1 MGKDMTAGSSGNLF
15 RDIPYTPLQERF
27 KIGKD
32 GVELRVDIIGVG
44 PKAIGGH
51 LTAIKL

>member
-1 MGKDMTAGSSGNLF
+1 MGKDMKEGSPGNIF

-32 GVELRVDIIGVG
+32 GVELRVDIVGVG
-44 PKAIGGH
+44 HKKIGGH